1 MTNLDSLLS
10 QKMKDRNILNR
21 FNEAQALVYLLQF
34 YIKDDEESPVKW
46 GLSVLEGV
54 LEDLYKEIIQVTK
67 EQALEE
73 TDDE

>member
-21 FNEAQALVYLLQF
+21 FNEAQALVCLLQF
-34 YIKDDEESPVKW
+34 YIKDDEESAVKW
-46 GLSVLEGV
+46 GLSALEGV
-54 LEDLYKEIIQVTK
+54 LEDLYKGIIQVTK

-73 TDDE
+73 TDHE